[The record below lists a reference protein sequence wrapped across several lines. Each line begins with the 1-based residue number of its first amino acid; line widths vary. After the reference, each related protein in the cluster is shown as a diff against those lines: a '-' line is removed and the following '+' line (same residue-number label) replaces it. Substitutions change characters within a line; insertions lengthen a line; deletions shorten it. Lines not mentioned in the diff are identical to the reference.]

1 MRQYLWH
8 TVVDMPAFLSVYCE
22 FWVGDREYIEVDKHH
37 AVCYT
42 VLRLRL
48 LPYVYDI
55 VKVMPPVPP

>member
-8 TVVDMPAFLSVYCE
+8 TVVDMPAFMSVYCE

-48 LPYVYDI
+48 LP
-55 VKVMPPVPP
+55 